1 MANPLIRKR
10 TIQHPGFEFFET
22 DMSVYKE
29 FEQDTDSLTIG
40 YFNKGPILTP
50 IRLEN
55 LNDYTKYF
63 GNPETEAEVYFYKG
77 ISAVL
82 DAGSTITAV
91 RLPYDNSTAVINPEG
106 APELYYKA
114 LKGTFYKAGDASAK
128 KTAIEAEVKQALDK
142 DTIRTEIEQTLGDEA
157 PTGDELDTL
166 VDATYE
172 AEFAKQVSA
181 KMAEAFGAD
190 MSSIADAYEKAPE
203 FVDIKLEQAKI
214 SQADLTGIVSGTGDA
229 DFVVVNKYNDA
240 ITKRGEEIFVTMIG
254 TPNALAN
261 QGLATETIPVLP
273 STALIQEDVPADS
286 NLFTRDWLKWQTNG
300 EIDDEG
306 RLLTVAHSFDGKLVN
321 WHPTVPTY
329 SKTVDGETK
338 VYVDPRQDDRLTVLV
353 YKIKPSTME
362 NGKFN
367 IEILESF
374 NGSIFKGHI
383 DPISNESDYLGDL
396 INNSSNYISFY
407 GKSSY
412 GVRDKNAPE
421 TTTPYDAEKNVVYTH
436 DLEALRLSWGQGIK
450 TTATSTS
457 TEDLSKIFV
466 KAERAA
472 DVDYVN
478 RVIRPA
484 LAKVKNNVK
493 YVYRDVFDFGL
504 STIVSHMTTDAAGN
518 LIYEPW
524 IADGANPVPT
534 VPSTIWRKC
543 VLAFARHCQYDHKLS
558 MFHADGPRKLV
569 LNGNLSICD
578 DLYQDQLDAV
588 FTSKRIQP
596 VAIKD
601 NTYLDV
607 NVQWHETQ
615 DEWNKTMIWMPSS
628 VNLAYNLMRNDQVNY
643 VWTAPAGHNY
653 GVVNNITR
661 VAFNPEYETMDRLY
675 LNCLNY
681 GVTWPDHVTTIEGQK
696 TGYGETSALNRI
708 NVRRLLI
715 FLERWA
721 QTVSSKYLYEPNTSD
736 VRASYK
742 ADLETEFARAYTFGG
757 LYAYRIVCD
766 ESNNSPEVIDRNE
779 LRVAIMVQPTKTIE
793 FILANF
799 IITKTGVNLE
809 EISPVF

>member
-40 YFNKGPILTP
+40 YFNRGPILTP

-91 RLPYDNSTAVINPEG
+91 RLPYDNATATINPES
-106 APELYYKA
+106 APTLNYKV
-114 LKGTFYKAGDASAK
+114 LKGTFYNAGDVATK
-128 KTAIEAEVKQALDK
+128 KTAIEAEVKGEDATKIKERFEEL
-142 DTIRTEIEQTLGDEA
+142 IREENQGIQD
-157 PTGDELDTL
+157 DELQTK
-166 VDATYE
+166 VEEMYE
-172 AEFAKQVSA
+172 TWVETQVSE
-181 KMAEAFGAD
+181 KMVEAFGAD
-190 MSSIADAYEKAPE
+190 LSSIADAYEKAPE
-203 FVDIKLEQAKI
+203 FVDIKLEQDVI
-214 SQADLTGIVSGTGDA
+214 NQAGLTSIVSGTGDA
-229 DFVVVNKYNDA
+229 DFVVVNKYNDV

-261 QGLATETIPVLP
+261 QGLASETIPVLP
-273 STALIQEDVPADS
+273 STALIQEDAPADS
-286 NLFTRDWLKWQTNG
+286 NLFARDWLKWQTNG
-300 EIDDEG
+300 EINDEG
-306 RLLTVAHSFDGKLVN
+306 QLLTVAHSFDSTLAN
-321 WHPTVPTY
+321 WHPSIPTY
-329 SKTVDGETK
+329 SKTVEGETK

-383 DPISNESDYLGDL
+383 DPISNESDYLGDI
-396 INNSSNYISFY
+396 INDSSNYISFY

-412 GVRDKNAPE
+412 SVKDKNDKG

-436 DLEALRLSWGQGIK
+436 DLEALRFSWGQGIK
-450 TTATSTS
+450 TMATSTE
-457 TEDLSKIFV
+457 TEDLSKVFV
-466 KAERAA
+466 KANKAA
-472 DVDYVN
+472 EVDYVN

-504 STIVSHMTTDAAGN
+504 STIVSHMESTTEG
-518 LIYEPW
+518 LVYQPW
-524 IADGANPVPT
+524 IADGTDPAPK

-578 DLYQDQLDAV
+578 DLYQDQLDTV
-588 FTSKRIQP
+588 FISKRIQP

-615 DEWNKTMIWMPSS
+615 DEWNKTMIWMPNS
-628 VNLAYNLMRNDQVNY
+628 VNLAYNLMRNDRVNY

-653 GVVNNITR
+653 GIVNNITR

-708 NVRRLLI
+708 NVRRLMI
-715 FLERWA
+715 FLERWS

>member
-29 FEQDTDSLTIG
+29 FEQDTDSLTVG

-91 RLPYDNSTAVINPEG
+91 RLPYDNSTATINTESAPTLNYKVIRGKFN
-106 APELYYKA
+106 KV
-114 LKGTFYKAGDASAK
+114 GDIATK
-128 KTAIEAEVKQALDK
+128 KTAIETEVKAEDATEIKTEFENLIRGENPDIQEDELQAKVEEMYEAHVEAEVS
-142 DTIRTEIEQTLGDEA
+142 E
-157 PTGDELDTL
+157 
-166 VDATYE
+166 
-172 AEFAKQVSA
+172 

-203 FVDIKLEQAKI
+203 FVEVLL
-214 SQADLTGIVSGTGDA
+214 SQAVINQAELTGVISGTDANA
-229 DFVVVNKYNDA
+229 DFVIVNKYNDA

-273 STALIQEDVPADS
+273 STALIQEDAPADS
-286 NLFTRDWLKWQTNG
+286 NLFARDWLKWQTNG
-300 EIDDEG
+300 EINDEG
-306 RLLTVAHSFDGKLVN
+306 QLLTVAHSFDGKLAN

-353 YKIKPSTME
+353 YKVKPSTME

-412 GVRDKNAPE
+412 KD
-421 TTTPYDAEKNVVYTH
+421 YDVEKNVVYTH

-450 TTATSTS
+450 TTATSPE

-466 KAERAA
+466 TADKATE
-472 DVDYVN
+472 VDYVN

-504 STIVSHMTTDAAGN
+504 STIVSHMDSTNEG
-518 LIYEPW
+518 LVYQPW
-524 IADGANPVPT
+524 IADGTNPVPT
-534 VPSTIWRKC
+534 VKSTIWRKC

-558 MFHADGPRKLV
+558 MFHADGPRSLV

-588 FTSKRIQP
+588 FKADRIQP
-596 VAIKD
+596 IAIKD

>member
-55 LNDYTKYF
+55 INDYTKYF

-77 ISAVL
+77 IAAVL
-82 DAGSTITAV
+82 DADSTITAV
-91 RLPYDNSTAVINPEG
+91 RLPYDNSTATINPEG
-106 APELYYKA
+106 APELNYKVI
-114 LKGTFYKAGDASAK
+114 LGTFNKVDDVAAK
-128 KTAIEAEVKQALDK
+128 KSAFEAEVK
-142 DTIRTEIEQTLGDEA
+142 GDEA
-157 PTGDELDTL
+157 TQTAAKEKIRKLIEDAAGDQAPTGEELETL
-166 VDATYE
+166 VNETYE
-172 AEFAKQVSA
+172 ADVAEKVSA
-181 KMAEAFGAD
+181 KMVEAFGAD
-190 MSSIADAYEKAPE
+190 MSVIAEAYEKAPE
-203 FVDIKLEQAKI
+203 FVDITLAQDSITQAK
-214 SQADLTGIVSGTGDA
+214 LTEIVSGTGSA
-229 DFVVVNKYNDA
+229 DFAIVNKYNDV

-261 QGLATETIPVLP
+261 QGLTTETIPVLP

-286 NLFTRDWLKWQTNG
+286 NLFARDWLKWQTNG

-306 RLLTVAHSFDGKLVN
+306 RLLTVAHSFDGKLAN
-321 WHPTVPTY
+321 WHPTIPTY

-396 INNSSNYISFY
+396 INNSSNYINFY
-407 GKSSY
+407 GKSAY
-412 GVRDKNAPE
+412 KIDGVS
-421 TTTPYDAEKNVVYTH
+421 YDAEKNVVYTH
-436 DLEALRLSWGQGIK
+436 DLEALRLSWGQDIK
-450 TTATSTS
+450 TKATATD
-457 TEDLSKIFV
+457 TEDLSKVFV
-466 KAERAA
+466 KADKKEQ
-472 DVDYVN
+472 VDYVN

-504 STIVSHMTTDAAGN
+504 SSIVSHMSADKETGD
-518 LIYEPW
+518 LVYEPW
-524 IADGANPVPT
+524 IADGSNPVPA

-578 DLYQDQLDAV
+578 DLYQDQIDAV
-588 FTSKRIQP
+588 FKADRIQP
-596 VAIKD
+596 IAIKD
-601 NTYLDV
+601 NTYISV

-615 DEWNKTMIWMPSS
+615 DEWNKTMIWMPNS

-653 GVVNNITR
+653 GVVSGITR
-661 VAFNPEYETMDRLY
+661 VAFNPEYEVMDRLY

-736 VRASYK
+736 VRSSYK

-809 EISPVF
+809 EVSPVF